1 MPDDSGFSRDLN
13 AMAELMEHLLQE
25 HFKPGVIS
33 GAVWRPATDVY
44 ETESHFVVRMD
55 VSGLKREDLKIALDE
70 GSLRICGI
78 RHDSIPKGKKHFHKM
93 EITVGPFER
102 RIPVPRGWEVGEAT
116 ARYREGILEVI
127 IEKSTRRDRGVVQVK
142 IE

>member
-1 MPDDSGFSRDLN
+1 MPDDFGFSRDLN

-25 HFKPGVIS
+25 HFKPQVFS

-44 ETESHFVVRMD
+44 ETESVFVIRMD
-55 VSGLKREDLKIALDE
+55 VAGLKRDDLKIVLDE
-70 GSLRICGI
+70 GCLTICGM
-78 RHDSIPKGKKHFHKM
+78 RHDTIPKGKKHFHKM

-102 RIPVPRGWEVGEAT
+102 KIPVPRGWEVGEAR
-116 ARYREGILEVI
+116 AKYHNGVLEVEL
-127 IEKSTRRDRGVVQVK
+127 EKSSKKEQGVIQVK